1 MSSYPFVPDST
12 EEFFGDDELIVPEE
26 SSVET
31 ESLDDELNVDSND
44 NVVYVSSDSVDYSEI
59 LSSISDSIGDSATE
73 ESLLAVNQNLLVVS
87 EKLDV
92 LNCFIV
98 VLLVLLLVKFFT
110 GVMNTFF

>member
-1 MSSYPFVPDST
+1 MDTVPFIPDST
-12 EEFFGDDELIVPEE
+12 EEFFGDDEFIVPEE

-31 ESLDDELNVDSND
+31 QTLDNELYNNSND
-44 NVVYVSSDSVDYSEI
+44 NVVYVSSDSVDYSEM
-59 LSSISDSIGDSATE
+59 LSSISDELGDMATE
-73 ESLLAVNQNLLVVS
+73 ESLLAMNQNLLVVS

>member
-1 MSSYPFVPDST
+1 MDTIPFVPDST
-12 EEFFGDDELIVPEE
+12 EESFGDDEIIVPEE
-26 SSVET
+26 SSAET
-31 ESLDDELNVDSND
+31 QTLDDGLNDASND
-44 NVVYVSSDSVDYSEI
+44 NVVYVSSDSVDYSEL
-59 LSSISDSIGDSATE
+59 LSSISDDIGDTATE
-73 ESLLAVNQNLLVVS
+73 ESLLAVNQNLLIVS